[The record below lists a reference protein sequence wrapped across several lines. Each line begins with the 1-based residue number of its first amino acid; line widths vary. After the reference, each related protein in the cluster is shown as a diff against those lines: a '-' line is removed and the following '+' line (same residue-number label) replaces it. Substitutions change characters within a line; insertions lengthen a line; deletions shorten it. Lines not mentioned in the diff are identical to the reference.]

1 MNIVQNITKRWE
13 GFEFVRDYD
22 IALYRLKCLRNDL
35 YHGISSNINA
45 QHYNS
50 VPPVFACRFCIKKGY
65 EQILALANED
75 GRVALQDINIRKR
88 HDTPLEG
95 TQAHGNAIF
104 DVAWMP
110 NDLKLVTVSGDHSA
124 KLWDVSQSEIKQIDI
139 FQAHLRSVKTAVFR
153 PEDKA
158 IFATGARDGI
168 IMIWDIR
175 ARHSAQLKADN
186 CIFNA
191 HSSVSVSNKHRK
203 NRNHLSC
210 TQSITSLGFQD
221 DNSLISCAAGDGVIK
236 VWDLRKNY
244 TVYKRDAMPKHSMY
258 YAGSSLRNGFSSL
271 LICPARITLYA
282 SCMDNVIY
290 AYNISSYNTYPVA
303 QFYGHQNST
312 YYVKTSLS
320 PDGRYLTSGSSDEIA
335 YIWHTKRSGEPI
347 IKLSGHT
354 EEVTCIAWC
363 TVGETKIVTCSD
375 DSCHMIWRIIAE
387 NTTENAELEI
397 VGRAEPVSSAISLGN
412 LKTETTP
419 TTHQRYTLTQDH
431 TPGSSDRT
439 PNSTP
444 GSTESNNVYAGHKHR
459 QSNSSSFKRTY
470 TQMTLK
476 GSYSDG
482 KLKTSLSPIHENSET
497 RIKRPHIEN
506 RGARRLFSQSTD
518 KTTICDK
525 GYNFD
530 KPSTSSYVPKLE
542 TTISESNVSEST
554 ISENNVSESTSSENN
569 VSESTSSSISFLPI
583 SNLPNF
589 VIDGTAPH
597 LLQISPEKYKER
609 VDWLTKI
616 REKFKDQKSKSST
629 NKLSSSKVITPAH
642 RSSRSRSME
651 PKGCKTS
658 ASPTPSLLNFF
669 KVNNR
674 ECDKNTCP
682 GNSNTLS

>member
-1 MNIVQNITKRWE
+1 MNVVQDLTRRLE
-13 GFEFVRDYD
+13 GFAFVGDYD

-35 YHGISSNINA
+35 YHGISPNINA
-45 QHYNS
+45 HQYNS
-50 VPPVFACRFCIKKGY
+50 VPPVFACRFCKKKGY

-75 GRVALQDINIRKR
+75 GKIALQDINISERR
-88 HDTPLEG
+88 DTPLEG
-95 TQAHGNAIF
+95 VQAHGNAIF

-110 NDLKLVTVSGDHSA
+110 NDLKLVTASGDHSA
-124 KLWDVSQSEIKQIDI
+124 ILWDVSQSEIRKIDF

-175 ARHSAQLKADN
+175 ASHNGQHKADN
-186 CIFNA
+186 CILNA
-191 HSSVSVSNKHRK
+191 HSSVPTSNRHRK
-203 NRNHLSC
+203 NLNHLSC

-244 TVYKRDAMPKHSMY
+244 TIYKKDAMPKHSMY
-258 YAGSSLRNGFSSL
+258 YAGNSLKNGFSSL
-271 LICPARITLYA
+271 LICPARIKLYA

-290 AYNISSYNTYPVA
+290 AYNITSYDEYPIA

-320 PDGRYLTSGSSDEIA
+320 PDGKYLISGSSDEIA

-347 IKLSGHT
+347 VKLSGHT
-354 EEVTCIAWC
+354 EEVTCLAWC
-363 TVGETKIVTCSD
+363 AVGETKIVTCSD
-375 DSCHMIWRIIAE
+375 DSCHMVWRIIADHI
-387 NTTENAELEI
+387 TENEESEI
-397 VGRAEPVSSAISLGN
+397 IGRAEPISSAISLGN

-419 TTHQRYTLTQDH
+419 TTHERYTLLQDY
-431 TPGSSDRT
+431 TPESLT

-444 GSTESNNVYAGHKHR
+444 GSNELNDMHLGHLHR
-459 QSNSSSFKRTY
+459 KSNSGSFKRTY

-482 KLKTSLSPIHENSET
+482 KLKTSLSPIHEDSET
-497 RIKRPHIEN
+497 RIKRAHVEN

-518 KTTICDK
+518 KTTISDK
-525 GYNFD
+525 GYNFN
-530 KPSTSSYVPKLE
+530 KPSTSSYVPKLQ
-542 TTISESNVSEST
+542 TT
-554 ISENNVSESTSSENN
+554 ISENNVSESS
-569 VSESTSSSISFLPI
+569 SSSIPFLPI

-597 LLQISPEKYKER
+597 LLQMSPEKFKES

-616 REKFKDQKSKSST
+616 REKFKEQKSKSSA

-658 ASPTPSLLNFF
+658 LSPTPSLLHFF
-669 KVNNR
+669 KAYNK
-674 ECDKNTCP
+674 ECDKSTSP
-682 GNSNTLS
+682 GNSNTPS

>member
-1 MNIVQNITKRWE
+1 MNIVQDLTRRLE
-13 GFEFVRDYD
+13 GFAFVGDYD
-22 IALYRLKCLRNDL
+22 IALYRLKCLRRDI
-35 YHGISSNINA
+35 YHGISPNINA

-50 VPPVFACRFCIKKGY
+50 VPPVFACRFCKKKGH

-75 GRVALQDINIRKR
+75 GKIALQDINISERR
-88 HDTPLEG
+88 DTPLEG

-110 NDLKLVTVSGDHSA
+110 NDLKLVTASGDHSA
-124 KLWDVSQSEIKQIDI
+124 ILWDVSQSEIRKIDF

-175 ARHSAQLKADN
+175 ASHSGQHKADN

-191 HSSVSVSNKHRK
+191 HSSVPTNNRHRK
-203 NRNHLSC
+203 NLNHLSC

-258 YAGSSLRNGFSSL
+258 YAGSSLKNGFSSL
-271 LICPARITLYA
+271 LICPARIKLYA

-290 AYNISSYNTYPVA
+290 AYNITSYDEYPIA
-303 QFYGHQNST
+303 RFYGHQNST

-320 PDGRYLTSGSSDEIA
+320 PDGKYLISGSSDEIA

-347 IKLSGHT
+347 VKLTGHT

-363 TVGETKIVTCSD
+363 AVGETKIVTCSD
-375 DSCHMIWRIIAE
+375 DSCHMVWKIIADHI
-387 NTTENAELEI
+387 TESESEI
-397 VGRAEPVSSAISLGN
+397 IGRAEPISSAISLGN

-419 TTHQRYTLTQDH
+419 TTHERYTLMQEYT
-431 TPGSSDRT
+431 TPGSSDKT
-439 PNSTP
+439 STDTP
-444 GSTESNNVYAGHKHR
+444 GSNESNNMHLGHLHR
-459 QSNSSSFKRTY
+459 KSNSANFKRTY
-470 TQMTLK
+470 TQMTLT

-482 KLKTSLSPIHENSET
+482 KLKTSLSPIHEDSET
-497 RIKRPHIEN
+497 RIKRAHVEN

-518 KTTICDK
+518 KTTISDK

-530 KPSTSSYVPKLE
+530 KPSTSSYVPKLQ
-542 TTISESNVSEST
+542 TT
-554 ISENNVSESTSSENN
+554 ISENNVSESS
-569 VSESTSSSISFLPI
+569 SSSIPFLPI
-583 SNLPNF
+583 SDLPNF

-597 LLQISPEKYKER
+597 LLQISPEKFKES

-616 REKFKDQKSKSST
+616 REKFIEQKSKSSA
-629 NKLSSSKVITPAH
+629 NKMSSSKVTTPAH

-658 ASPTPSLLNFF
+658 LSPTPSLLNFF
-669 KVNNR
+669 KTYSK
-674 ECDKNTCP
+674 ECDKSTSP